1 MSQRGESWGEG
12 VGRPFEG
19 KERLARAGNATP
31 EVPGRGLREK
41 SFGGTAN
48 PRTFRLRMI
57 RIELH

>member
-1 MSQRGESWGEG
+1 MGVEEG

-19 KERLARAGNATP
+19 KERLARVGNATP